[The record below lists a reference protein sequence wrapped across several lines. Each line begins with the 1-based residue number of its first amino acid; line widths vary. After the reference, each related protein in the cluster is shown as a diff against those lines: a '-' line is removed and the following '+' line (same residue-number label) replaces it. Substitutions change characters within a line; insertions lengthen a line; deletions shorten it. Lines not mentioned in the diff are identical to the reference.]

1 MVGADRDDT
10 VGAVMDSVVSMVSCS
25 MFSVMCCAVV
35 SMMCSMVSSVWTA
48 TLGFIEQKRKYTHV
62 YTNTQAL
69 RELVDACRPGVNASH
84 LCLLGDHL
92 VTDLLRLRHPARAHQ
107 LRSATNKT
115 ALAASFSTKE
125 HGPDRA
131 RVTAKDL
138 APEDAGI
145 GLAFP
150 TTVAVNNQ
158 VSLCA

>member
-1 MVGADRDDT
+1 MIYT
-10 VGAVMDSVVSMVSCS
+10 
-25 MFSVMCCAVV
+25 
-35 SMMCSMVSSVWTA
+35 
-48 TLGFIEQKRKYTHV
+48 YTH
-62 YTNTQAL
+62 NITQAL

-92 VTDLLRLRHPARAHQ
+92 VTELLRLRHPARAHQ